1 MGLLDKVDNLDETQ
15 PAKAKPKAAK
25 AVSKAKPKA
34 AKAVAKATPKEKTAK
49 PAKAAKVAKS
59 RDRPEK
65 IRPTGLPEGYELAG
79 NMPRYIGW
87 LINFGWNFG
96 VAIGLLSIISTG
108 ADSDLT
114 IGWIASLLMITLNW
128 LVLPIWTGRN
138 IGEFVSRTK
147 YINSSGSKP
156 IFIHAILN
164 NSIGFLSLIGLILIM
179 ANFQNI
185 SSGGMPWFI
194 AGVVFILFWII
205 NFFFKKNSDFS
216 QGTIDLLFSSY
227 LVKHVA
233 TGEETGWL
241 ARFESLGDFGDKWQE
256 SSQKRQQKA
265 AAKARAKESAKT
277 GEDDNAK
284 AEAKAVAKPK
294 AKAKAVAKAK
304 SEETQSTEEESED

>member
-1 MGLLDKVDNLDETQ
+1 MGLLDKVDNLDEAQ

-25 AVSKAKPKA
+25 AAVAKAKPKA
-34 AKAVAKATPKEKTAK
+34 AKAVAKATPKQKTAK
-49 PAKAAKVAKS
+49 PARAAKTAKA
-59 RDRPEK
+59 RDKPEK

-79 NMPRYIGW
+79 KMPRYIGW
-87 LINFGWNFG
+87 LINFAWNFG

-114 IGWIASLLMITLNW
+114 LGWIASLLMITLNW

-147 YINSSGSKP
+147 YINSSGNKP

-164 NSIGFLSLIGLILIM
+164 NSIGFLSLIGLILLM

-185 SSGGMPWFI
+185 SGDGLPWFI
-194 AGVVFILFWII
+194 TGVVFILFWIV
-205 NFFFKKNSDFS
+205 NFFFKRNSDFS

-256 SSQKRQQKA
+256 SSQKRQEKA
-265 AAKARAKESAKT
+265 AAKAKSRASAKADS
-277 GEDDNAK
+277 ED
-284 AEAKAVAKPK
+284 KPK
-294 AKAKAVAKAK
+294 AKAVTKAKAK
-304 SEETQSTEEESED
+304 ESESTKEESED